1 MKICP
6 CCGYSDEPSYN
17 PSKRIQKL
25 RSRRSRHTKNLLRRV
40 VNFIQTNIPSDNNLI
55 KEYYFYQGISKI
67 EDEIVDWAILR
78 YLENKTPVFNGKGFK
93 YLAAV
98 VVNHHKNR
106 DTVSKNERLLRGKP
120 PSVVTITED

>member
-1 MKICP
+1 MQCP

-17 PSKRIQKL
+17 PSKGIQKL

-67 EDEIVDWAILR
+67 EDGIVDWAILR
-78 YLENKTPVFNGKGFK
+78 YLENKTPVFSGKGFK

-98 VVNHHKNR
+98 INNHHKNR
-106 DTVSKNERLLRGKP
+106 NTVSNNERLLRGKP
-120 PSVVTITED
+120 PSVVTIEDD